1 MADELVRDD
10 LGRHEEAEEPMD
22 ASAGDASAE
31 DGAERA
37 FEAIRAE
44 VAAMRRHLEEGAS
57 APDYSPTLGAMAKE
71 LKAVSARLDG
81 IEQHPA
87 LRMTPASY
95 RREIEALARSTAT
108 VASRPYADS
117 LRDAQ
122 AVTRQLEALA
132 GRVRDRR
139 EQQRSLAIAAGF
151 GVVGGVLLWLLLVEL
166 LPGGAGTWLAA
177 RPFGGSRWNA
187 GAALMREADPVMW
200 GQMMR
205 LYRACPQNST
215 IDLCEAA
222 MAVRTTPPIASA
234 PPPALPAPEGVKPP
248 PAFGTPSA
256 RGKVGQGR

>member
-10 LGRHEEAEEPMD
+10 MGRHEEAEEPMD

-71 LKAVSARLDG
+71 LKTVSARLDG

-95 RREIEALARSTAT
+95 RREIEALAQSTAT

-132 GRVRDRR
+132 ERVRERQ

-187 GAALMREADPVMW
+187 AATLMRDDDPRVW
-200 GQMMR
+200 NRMMR
-205 LYRACPQNST
+205 LYWACPHDTGTEQ
-215 IDLCEAA
+215 CEAA
-222 MAVRTTPPIASA
+222 MAVRTIVPGQSPPVQ
-234 PPPALPAPEGVKPP
+234 PAPEAAKSAP
-248 PAFGTPSA
+248 FGTMPA
-256 RGKVGQGR
+256 RNKTNPRP